1 MKTKRYSTEQI
12 IGILKEA
19 EAGLPVKELCRKHGV
34 SDATIYNWKS
44 KFGDMTVSDARRL
57 RELETENQRLKP
69 LVAEQALDN
78 QILKELVSKNRN
90 ARSCIR

>member
-19 EAGLPVKELCRKHGV
+19 ETGMPVKELCRKHGV

-57 RELETENQRLKP
+57 KELETENQRLKQ
-69 LVAEQALDN
+69 LVADQALDN
-78 QILKELVSKNRN
+78 RILKEIVSKK
-90 ARSCIR
+90 S

>member
-19 EAGLPVKELCRKHGV
+19 ETGMLVKELCRKHGV

-57 RELETENQRLKP
+57 KELETENQRLKQ
-69 LVAEQALDN
+69 LVADQALDN
-78 QILKELVSKNRN
+78 RILKEIVSKK
-90 ARSCIR
+90 S

>member
-19 EAGLPVKELCRKHGV
+19 EAGMPVKELCRKHGV

-57 RELETENQRLKP
+57 KELEVENQRLKQ
-69 LVAEQALDN
+69 LVADQALDN
-78 QILKELVSKNRN
+78 RILKEIVSKK
-90 ARSCIR
+90 S

>member
-57 RELETENQRLKP
+57 KELEVENQRLKQ
-69 LVAEQALDN
+69 LVADQALDN
-78 QILKELVSKNRN
+78 RILREIVSKK
-90 ARSCIR
+90 S

>member
-19 EAGLPVKELCRKHGV
+19 ETGMLVKELCRKHGV

-57 RELETENQRLKP
+57 KELEVENQRLKQ
-69 LVAEQALDN
+69 LVADQALDN
-78 QILKELVSKNRN
+78 RILREIVSKK
-90 ARSCIR
+90 S

>member
-57 RELETENQRLKP
+57 NELETENQRLKQ
-69 LVAEQALDN
+69 LVADQALDN
-78 QILKELVSKNRN
+78 RILREIVSKK
-90 ARSCIR
+90 S

>member
-34 SDATIYNWKS
+34 SNATIYNWKS

-57 RELETENQRLKP
+57 KELETENQRLK
-69 LVAEQALDN
+69 
-78 QILKELVSKNRN
+78 
-90 ARSCIR
+90 

>member
-19 EAGLPVKELCRKHGV
+19 EAGLPVKELCRKHG
-34 SDATIYNWKS
+34 
-44 KFGDMTVSDARRL
+44 VSDARRL

>member
-12 IGILKEA
+12 ISILQEADSGIA
-19 EAGLPVKELCRKHGV
+19 VKDLCRKHGV

-57 RELETENQRLKP
+57 KELETENQRLKQ
-69 LVAEQALDN
+69 LVADQALDN
-78 QILKELVSKNRN
+78 RILKEIVSKK
-90 ARSCIR
+90 S

>member
-57 RELETENQRLKP
+57 RELETENQRLKQ
-69 LVAEQALDN
+69 LVADQALDV
-78 QILKELVSKNRN
+78 QMLREIVSKK
-90 ARSCIR
+90 S

>member
-19 EAGLPVKELCRKHGV
+19 ETGMLVKELCRKHGV

-57 RELETENQRLKP
+57 KELETENQRLKQ
-69 LVAEQALDN
+69 LVADQALDN
-78 QILKELVSKNRN
+78 RILEEIVSKK
-90 ARSCIR
+90 S